1 MVHWW
6 PNLPDSFHERVL
18 GRPNGVR
25 SLRVLIVSD
34 AWHPQ
39 VNGVVRTLGTV
50 VRLLTEAGHTA
61 EVIGP
66 DQFRTVPCPT
76 YPDIRLAVLPGR
88 KLKRLI
94 DTFRPDALHIATEG
108 PLGLAAR
115 ALAIK
120 RGWRFSTAF
129 HTRFPEYVQARVRFP
144 AALSYAWLRRF
155 HNAGEGIMVATES
168 LSEEL
173 TRRGY
178 RNIRSWSRGVDID
191 LFRPHPADPYEG
203 LPRPIFVCIGRVA
216 VEKNIRAF
224 LSLDLPGS
232 KVVVGDGP
240 QRATLAREF
249 PDVHFTGARYGAELS
264 ASYAGADVFV
274 FPSVT
279 DTFGLVM
286 LESLACGTP
295 VAAFPVTGPRDL
307 LAEAPV
313 GRVDTDLRRAAL
325 GALEVD
331 RSLCR
336 PFAEMHSWQACTQ
349 LFLNH
354 LVPVAGARKFS
365 PAPMPILE
373 REVLAEA
380 AD

>member
-1 MVHWW
+1 M
-6 PNLPDSFHERVL
+6 
-18 GRPNGVR
+18 
-25 SLRVLIVSD
+25 
-34 AWHPQ
+34 
-39 VNGVVRTLGTV
+39 VRTLSTV
-50 VRLLTEAGHTA
+50 VRLLNEAGHKAT
-61 EVIGP
+61 VIGP
-66 DQFRTVPCPT
+66 DQFRTIPCPT

-94 DTFRPDALHIATEG
+94 DAFRPDALHIATEG

-129 HTRFPEYVQARVRFP
+129 HTRFPEYVQARVRLP
-144 AALSYAWLRRF
+144 ARLSYAWLRRF
-155 HNAGEGIMVATES
+155 HNAGEGIMVATAS

-173 TRRGY
+173 KQRGY
-178 RNIRSWSRGVDID
+178 RNIRPWSRGVDIE
-191 LFRPHPADPYEG
+191 LFRP
-203 LPRPIFVCIGRVA
+203 RP
-216 VEKNIRAF
+216 VEKNIRTF

-240 QRATLAREF
+240 QRATLEREF
-249 PDVHFTGARYGAELS
+249 PNVRFTGARYGAELS

-274 FPSVT
+274 FPSLT

-295 VAAFPVTGPRDL
+295 VAAFPVTGPADRL
-307 LAEAPV
+307 SEAPV
-313 GRVDTDLRRAAL
+313 GRVDHDLRRAAL

-354 LVPVAGARKFS
+354 LVPVAGARKFM
-365 PAPMPILE
+365 PQPMPVLA
-373 REVLAEA
+373 REILAEA

>member
-1 MVHWW
+1 MHWW
-6 PNLPDSFHERVL
+6 PNLPDSHNERVL
-18 GRPNGVR
+18 GRAVGHR
-25 SLRVLIVSD
+25 SLRILIISD

-39 VNGVVRTLGTV
+39 VNGVVRTLSTV
-50 VRLLTEAGHTA
+50 VRLLDEGGHVSA
-61 EVIGP
+61 VIGP

-88 KLKRLI
+88 RLKRLI
-94 DTFRPDALHIATEG
+94 DEFRPDALHIATEG
-108 PLGLAAR
+108 PLGMAAR

-129 HTRFPEYVQARVRFP
+129 HTRFPEYVQARIRLP

-155 HNAGEGIMVATES
+155 HNAGEGIMVATAS

-173 TRRGY
+173 AGRGY
-178 RNIRSWSRGVDID
+178 RNIRAWSRGVDID
-191 LFRPHPADPYEG
+191 LFKPQPADPYAG
-203 LPRPIFVCIGRVA
+203 LPRPVFVCIGRVA

-240 QRATLAREF
+240 QRAALEREF
-249 PDVHFTGARYGAELS
+249 PNVRFTGARYGAELS

-286 LESLACGTP
+286 LESLAAGTP

-331 RSLCR
+331 RALCR
-336 PFAEMHSWQACTQ
+336 PFAEQHSWQACTQ
-349 LFLNH
+349 LFLSH
-354 LVPVAGARKFS
+354 LVPVAGAQKF
-365 PAPMPILE
+365 APTPIPILE

>member
-1 MVHWW
+1 M
-6 PNLPDSFHERVL
+6 PAQSNG
-18 GRPNGVR
+18 GRR
-25 SLRVLIVSD
+25 LRILVISD

-39 VNGVVRTLGTV
+39 VNGVVRTMSTV
-50 VRLLTEAGHTA
+50 VRLLGEAGHA
-61 EVIGP
+61 AAVIGP

-76 YPDIRLAVLPGR
+76 YPDIRLALNPGGR
-88 KLKRLI
+88 LKRLI
-94 DTFRPDALHIATEG
+94 DAFRPDALHIATEG
-108 PLGLAAR
+108 PLGMAAR
-115 ALAIK
+115 ALARR

-129 HTRFPEYVQARVRFP
+129 HTRFPEYVEARIRLP

-155 HNAGEGIMVATES
+155 HNAGAGVMVATAS
-168 LSEEL
+168 LGEEL
-173 TRRGY
+173 GRRGY
-178 RNIRSWSRGVDID
+178 HNIRPWSRGVDID
-191 LFRPHPADPYEG
+191 LFRPEPADPFAG
-203 LPRPIFVCIGRVA
+203 LARPVFVCIGRVA

-240 QRATLAREF
+240 QRAALEREF
-249 PDVHFTGARYGAELS
+249 PDVHFTGARFGAALS

-307 LAEAPV
+307 LALAPV
-313 GRVDTDLRRAAL
+313 GRVDADLGRAAL
-325 GALEVD
+325 GALDID

-336 PFAEMHSWQACTQ
+336 PFAERHSWQACTQ
-349 LFLNH
+349 LFLGH
-354 LVPVAGARKFS
+354 LVPVAGARSFQ

-373 REVLAEA
+373 RDALAEA